1 MPIPDSLIPSE
12 WFAKAKEDLRAAEIL
27 LTHDGPLGI
36 VAFLVQQSVEKYLKG
51 YLLSTG
57 WSFERVHDLETLIGE
72 ASARDAEFAPFLG
85 ACQRITEYY
94 IEGRYPI
101 GLASALTRDEITTS
115 LEDARQLARL
125 VREKAVATSGSEPGG
140 NSPRSPSSSK

>member
-1 MPIPDSLIPSE
+1 MPVPDSLIPAE
-12 WFAKAKEDLRAAEIL
+12 WFAKAEEDIRAAELL

-36 VAFLVQQSVEKYLKG
+36 AAFLVQQATEKYLKG

-57 WSFERVHDLETLIGE
+57 WSFERIHDLEALIEE
-72 ASARDAEFAPFLG
+72 ASARDAAFASFLD

-101 GLASALTRDEITTS
+101 GLTSALVQEEVTAS
-115 LEDARQLARL
+115 LEDARRLATL
-125 VREKAVATSGSEPGG
+125 VREKVVAASE
-140 NSPRSPSSSK
+140 S